1 MRKLNV
7 KFLMIDEI
15 SMISLDTLN
24 KIHVNIQLAKD
35 SNLPFIYMV
44 LMLFLLREFIISY
57 NRNKLNLLTFSLKYK
72 NGKITE
78 DDWKFLLTSLLLNQS
93 KLPDYF

>member
-15 SMISLDTLN
+15 SMISLDILN

-78 DDWKFLLTSLLLNQS
+78 DDWKFLLT
-93 KLPDYF
+93 

>member
-1 MRKLNV
+1 MSHKYLSFNFPNPAFLIIKAIGSAAWLINGETIDRILKLSSYCKQWIRKKSLNNMRKLNV

-35 SNLPFIYMV
+35 SNLPFI
-44 LMLFLLREFIISY
+44 
-57 NRNKLNLLTFSLKYK
+57 
-72 NGKITE
+72 
-78 DDWKFLLTSLLLNQS
+78 
-93 KLPDYF
+93 